1 MDVVFTKGE
10 NISAY
15 PELCFDFNNQF
26 LNRQSRLIQYQNSII
41 NNAQNNSQSII
52 KDIYV
57 EMVDLIKK
65 VDTTLAYNNY
75 TNKDDQS
82 YFNNFKVFYSLLVK
96 LEKLK
101 GWSEVIKHRGDC
113 FWLETDFR
121 TH

>member
-1 MDVVFTKGE
+1 M
-10 NISAY
+10 
-15 PELCFDFNNQF
+15 
-26 LNRQSRLIQYQNSII
+26 NRQNRLLQYQNSII
-41 NNAQNNSQSII
+41 NNAQNSNSQSVT

-65 VDTTLAYNNY
+65 VDSSLSYNNFA
-75 TNKDDQS
+75 NKDDQN

-113 FWLETDFR
+113 FWLDTDFR
-121 TH
+121 AH